1 MYTIVYRLTVILTRT
16 HFATS
21 SWQEDR
27 IGAGRLGAL
36 RLDILASN
44 STNDS
49 SFLVYLKQESH
60 GDMVT
65 WWHKWHGDRLVSGV
79 PGYQVMEIFS
89 PGHLCLF
96 WLEVALNSCLVS
108 QPSVN
113 RREKNRKQISPR

>member
-1 MYTIVYRLTVILTRT
+1 MVGCMYRLYRLTVILTRT

-21 SWQEDR
+21 SRQEDR

-60 GDMVT
+60 GDMMA
-65 WWHKWHGDRLVSGV
+65 WWHGDRLVSGV